1 MKAPAGGLI
10 SLFSRKMDSF
20 FGTLCASATS
30 HNTYTFKQTEGYR
43 CFNDLIGQESF
54 EEIEGSILGTSA
66 ASSAAFSN
74 APLLSLS
81 QPLD

>member
-1 MKAPAGGLI
+1 MH
-10 SLFSRKMDSF
+10 SF
-20 FGTLCASATS
+20 FGKLCASATS
-30 HNTYTFKQTEGYR
+30 HNTYTFKHTEGYG

-54 EEIEGSILGTSA
+54 EEIEGSIPGTSA

-74 APLLSLS
+74 VPLLSLS